1 MEKVIN
7 LGIPHIGELIFE
19 NINTQGLIK
28 CALVSE
34 PWRILVENVLHK
46 RWKGK
51 LFQACASGKVEIV
64 KILLERCDAPINFN
78 TRNADGC
85 TAFMASCKYGH
96 KAVVQLLLDLSDAN
110 IDLNAEDKNGLNSLM
125 WACQNGHADIAKL
138 LLQHPEFNAL
148 EDSLNTASARSAFY
162 NGHTDIVQLF
172 LDYTNIKITM
182 TLLRTNDW
190 ARWSI
195 YVGQVKIGTFR
206 RNYKPIIKLLLQCP
220 KVKKSKQLINC
231 IIEKV

>member
-7 LGIPHIGELIFE
+7 LGIPHVGELIFE

-34 PWRILVENVLHK
+34 PWRIMVENVLHK
-46 RWKGK
+46 RWKDK
-51 LFQACASGKVEIV
+51 VFQACASGKVEIV

-110 IDLNAEDKNGLNSLM
+110 IDLDAEDKNGLNSFM
-125 WACQNGHADIAKL
+125 WACQNRHADIAKL
-138 LLQHPEFNAL
+138 LLHHPEFNAV
-148 EDSLNTASARSAFY
+148 EDSLNTAFGSAFFY
-162 NGHTDIVQLF
+162 GHTDIVQLF

-182 TLLRTNDW
+182 KLLRTNDW
-190 ARWSI
+190 TRWSI
-195 YVGQVKIGTFR
+195 YVGQKLVEIGTFR

-220 KVKKSKQLINC
+220 KVKK
-231 IIEKV
+231 IETTYQVYN

>member
-7 LGIPHIGELIFE
+7 LGIPHVGELIFE

-96 KAVVQLLLDLSDAN
+96 KAVAQLILDLSNAN
-110 IDLNAEDKNGLNSLM
+110 IDLNAEDNNGLNSFM

-138 LLQHPEFNAL
+138 LLLHHQEFNAG
-148 EDSLNTASARSAFY
+148 EDFLNTAFGWAFFY
-162 NGHTDIVQLF
+162 GHTDIVQLF

-182 TLLRTNDW
+182 KLLRTNDW

-195 YVGQVKIGTFR
+195 YVGQVEIGTLTG
-206 RNYKPIIKLLLQCP
+206 NYNPIIKLLLQCP
-220 KVKKSKQLINC
+220 KVKKIKTTYQVYN
-231 IIEKV
+231 

>member
-7 LGIPHIGELIFE
+7 LGIPHVGELIFE

-64 KILLERCDAPINFN
+64 KILLERCDDPINFN

-96 KAVVQLLLDLSDAN
+96 KAVAQLILDLSNAN
-110 IDLNAEDKNGLNSLM
+110 IDLNAEDNNGLNSFM

-138 LLQHPEFNAL
+138 LLLHHQEFNAG
-148 EDSLNTASARSAFY
+148 EDFLNTAFGWAFFY
-162 NGHTDIVQLF
+162 GHTDIV
-172 LDYTNIKITM
+172 
-182 TLLRTNDW
+182 
-190 ARWSI
+190 
-195 YVGQVKIGTFR
+195 
-206 RNYKPIIKLLLQCP
+206 
-220 KVKKSKQLINC
+220 
-231 IIEKV
+231 